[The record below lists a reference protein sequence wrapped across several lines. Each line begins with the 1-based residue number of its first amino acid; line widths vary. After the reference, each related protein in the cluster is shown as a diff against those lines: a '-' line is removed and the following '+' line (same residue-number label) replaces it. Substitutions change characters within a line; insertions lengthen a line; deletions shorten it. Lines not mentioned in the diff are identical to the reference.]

1 MWDGIIMVKG
11 LKNKK
16 TTGNLVGVH

>member
-1 MWDGIIMVKG
+1 MVEG
-11 LKNKK
+11 LKNQK